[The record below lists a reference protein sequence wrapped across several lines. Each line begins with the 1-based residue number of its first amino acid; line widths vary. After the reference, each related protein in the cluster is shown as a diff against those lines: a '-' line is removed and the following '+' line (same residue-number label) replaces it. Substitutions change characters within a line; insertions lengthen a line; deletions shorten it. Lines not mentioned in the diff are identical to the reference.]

1 MSEQM
6 PVVQKRVIKYS
17 GLFSAQDLYRTI
29 NEWLKD
35 KGYDRRE
42 IKNEEHVKQSGKFI
56 DIDMMPFKKM
66 SDYAK
71 SVIRLQI
78 IMRDLKE
85 VEVDIDG
92 HKVLLNQGEVEIIID
107 SYLET
112 DYEGRWEQT
121 PFYFF
126 MRTVYDK
133 FLYRNYTQHFENL
146 VASDT
151 ADIEAVIKS
160 FLNMYRFVK

>member
-6 PVVQKRVIKYS
+6 PVVQGRVIKYS
-17 GLFSAQDLYRTI
+17 GLFSFNELYRII
-29 NEWLKD
+29 NEWLKE

-78 IMRDLKE
+78 IIRDLKDVE
-85 VEVDIDG
+85 VEIDG
-92 HKVLLNQGEVEIIID
+92 HKALLNQGEMEVKVD

-133 FLYRNYTQHFENL
+133 FFYKNYTQHFENI
-146 VASDT
+146 VSSDT
-151 ADIEAVIKS
+151 ADIEATIKS